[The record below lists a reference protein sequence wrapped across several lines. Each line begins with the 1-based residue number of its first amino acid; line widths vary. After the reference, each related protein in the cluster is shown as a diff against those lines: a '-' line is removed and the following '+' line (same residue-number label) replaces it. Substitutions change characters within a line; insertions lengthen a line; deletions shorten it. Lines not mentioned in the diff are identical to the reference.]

1 MAIIPAA
8 WKKRLHITS
17 GAWKESYPN
26 ISVLPSL
33 SKGRELVGKDKSTGV
48 WGYGEKAKK
57 RRGLGKDEMNPPH
70 HL

>member
-1 MAIIPAA
+1 
-8 WKKRLHITS
+8 L
-17 GAWKESYPN
+17 KESYPN

-57 RRGLGKDEMNPPH
+57 RRGLGKDEIDPPH
-70 HL
+70 PL